1 MARSARRRSR
11 ALPAHLAAE
20 GLRAAGAVLARN
32 PLLVGGATAFVVALS
47 FVSAN
52 AVWYQPHFHD
62 GAFFATRPH
71 PYKAPSPSRPGF
83 AGERETTIR
92 LVRPDRGEAPPAPAA
107 AAQPAAPAGAPPA
120 AAAAAPTPDATVK
133 LVQSLLAKLGLYQGP
148 VDGLT
153 GPATRSAIAGYRAK
167 IGLTPGGDIDAAL
180 LAELAA
186 QPSTAAVGPL
196 PLPVPRPAAGQQ
208 TASAADPLVAKIQA
222 GLKAF
227 GNDGIEVD
235 GVMGERTRSAIREFQ
250 SLFGLPL
257 TGEPDKALYAKMKE
271 VGLTD

>member
-11 ALPAHLAAE
+11 ALPAQLAAE
-20 GLRAAGAVLARN
+20 GLRAAAAVLARN

-52 AVWYQPHFHD
+52 ALWYQPHFHD
-62 GAFFATRPH
+62 GAFFATRQH

-92 LVRPDRGEAPPAPAA
+92 LVRPDPGTAPPGPAA
-107 AAQPAAPAGAPPA
+107 AAPPA
-120 AAAAAPTPDATVK
+120 AVADAAAPKPDATVK

-153 GPATRSAIAGYRAK
+153 GPATRGAIAGYRAK
-167 IGLTPGGDIDAAL
+167 IGLTPRGDIDAAL

-250 SLFGLPL
+250 SLFGLAP
-257 TGEPDKALYAKMKE
+257 TGEPDKALYAKMKD